1 MIYKGAVVVS
11 KQKPNLNKNGIP
23 INKHL
28 SLSLLQVMG
37 ADDPFEGKKF
47 DPQFEAVREVELGN
61 IERGKEK

>member
-1 MIYKGAVVVS
+1 MS
-11 KQKPNLNKNGIP
+11 KQKPQLNKNGIE

-47 DPQFEAVREVELGN
+47 DPQFDDVVGGVMCDNRAKG
-61 IERGKEK
+61 

>member
-1 MIYKGAVVVS
+1 MIYKGAVLVS
-11 KQKPNLNKNGIP
+11 KQKPQYNRHGIE

-47 DPQFEAVREVELGN
+47 DPQFEAVNKNGEGCKGEQN
-61 IERGKEK
+61 

>member
-1 MIYKGAVVVS
+1 MS
-11 KQKPNLNKNGIP
+11 KQKPQYNRHGIE

-47 DPQFEAVREVELGN
+47 DPQFEAVRDA
-61 IERGKEK
+61 ERGKEK

>member
-1 MIYKGAVVVS
+1 MS
-11 KQKPNLNKNGIP
+11 KQKPQLNKNGIE

-47 DPQFEAVREVELGN
+47 DPQFEAVNKNGEGCKGENTHGN
-61 IERGKEK
+61 Y